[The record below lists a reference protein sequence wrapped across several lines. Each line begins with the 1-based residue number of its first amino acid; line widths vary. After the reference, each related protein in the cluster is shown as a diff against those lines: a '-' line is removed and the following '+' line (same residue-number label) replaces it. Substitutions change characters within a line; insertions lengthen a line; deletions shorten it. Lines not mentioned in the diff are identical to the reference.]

1 VRPTQKLLDEVLLL
15 LHAELLLLHASR
27 EAGHLIDGEGAR
39 REVRVRRL
47 RRRRRADLLI
57 EVQAPLL
64 LTEKGLQGGGLKTLL
79 TNKGLQGHE
88 VGRSSTRARQ
98 LTKKS
103 LNKGLHGR
111 FGGSSSS
118 LARRRRSRGTRCRRR
133 VRLARQVEGRTTG
146 CSMMRRRQDRR
157 STSAGA

>member
-1 VRPTQKLLDEVLLL
+1 MRPTQKLLDGVLLL
-15 LHAELLLLHASR
+15 LHAALLLLHAGR

-39 REVRVRRL
+39 REIRVRRL

-64 LTEKGLQGGGLKTLL
+64 LTETGLQGVGCKTLL
-79 TNKGLQGHE
+79 MNKGLQGHE

-98 LTKKS
+98 LTKNS

-111 FGGSSSS
+111 VGGSSSIP
-118 LARRRRSRGTRCRRR
+118 ARRRRTEAPG
-133 VRLARQVEGRTTG
+133 VEGA
-146 CSMMRRRQDRR
+146 SARRDKSRVARR
-157 STSAGA
+157 SAS